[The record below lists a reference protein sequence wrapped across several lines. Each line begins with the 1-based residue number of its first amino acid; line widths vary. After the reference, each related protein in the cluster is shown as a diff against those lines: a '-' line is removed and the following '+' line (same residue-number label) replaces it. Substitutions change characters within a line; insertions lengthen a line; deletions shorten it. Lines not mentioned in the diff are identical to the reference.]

1 MLLTGLFVL
10 GMAMSTQFT
19 AMNTITLADLND
31 DNASGGNSVLAVTQ
45 QVSISF
51 GVAVSAAVLRFYQ
64 DVESTTVQQFHA
76 TFLTMG
82 VITVLSAAAFLL
94 LRPGD
99 GRNLIANREK
109 KKKAA

>member
-1 MLLTGLFVL
+1 
-10 GMAMSTQFT
+10 
-19 AMNTITLADLND
+19 
-31 DNASGGNSVLAVTQ
+31 
-45 QVSISF
+45 
-51 GVAVSAAVLRFYQ
+51 VLRFYQ
-64 DVESTTVQQFHA
+64 DFESTTVQQFHA